1 MNHHRMVAAF
11 GVLALVSA
19 AMMATASAAQAAVV
33 HGCAGGDV
41 CLYNSKA
48 HYTNGNPDVVD
59 DADEAGIFA
68 GGTSDLI
75 AVNNTLTLYSSQ
87 GYIEELYFHGVP
99 VECEYHPYTDDVQHP
114 NTIEDPA
121 GDELTYA
128 IDTGSTAASVNTVQL
143 ISQSYC
149 DGS

>member
-1 MNHHRMVAAF
+1 MVAAF
-11 GVLALVSA
+11 GAFALVSA
-19 AMMATASAAQAAVV
+19 ATVATASAAQASVV

-48 HYTNGNPDVVD
+48 HYTNDNPDVVD
-59 DADEAGIFA
+59 DADGAGIFV

-75 AVNNTLTLYSSQ
+75 AVNNILTLYSSQ
-87 GYIEELYFHGVP
+87 GYIEELYFKGVP
-99 VECEYHPYTDDVQHP
+99 LECEYVPYTDDVQRP

-121 GDELTYA
+121 GDELTDA
-128 IDTGSTAASVNTVQL
+128 IATGTTAASVNSIQL

-149 DGS
+149 NGF